1 MKLRLVCL
9 ACALGLLWLSPLA
22 AAGFAFGEKPV
33 TVSLVAERTVLV
45 PGQTTTVALRLVHD
59 AHWHTY
65 WKHPGA
71 SGLATAVEW
80 TLPPGF
86 LAGPIRW
93 PAPEI
98 TDTGG
103 LITYG
108 YGGEQ
113 LLLVDIAVPAEAQPG
128 TSVTLRAK
136 AEWLMCKESCMPGE
150 AELALALPVAA
161 EATADA
167 QWAAKIAAARDAMPQ
182 PTENLVARAYRV
194 GRELTI
200 RVEPRGGVELTA
212 RTVAFFAADG
222 VVEAQAWQP
231 ARGADGA
238 QDFAVRLAESAGQP
252 QELTGLL
259 VAEGG
264 WWSGGPK
271 AVAIRIPVTDGPAP
285 ARGAALQPAPSGSV
299 LDSGVDTTSSGRPEG
314 TTYGIAGILALAFL
328 GGLILNLM
336 PCVFPVLG
344 IKILGFVQQAGAERA
359 KVRAHGL
366 AFAAGVLASFW
377 VLAGVL
383 LALRAGG
390 AQLGW
395 GYQLQVP
402 GFVFA
407 LAIVMLVFALSLSGV
422 FEIGGSL
429 IGAGGGLQS
438 KGGYAGSFFS
448 GVLATVVAT
457 PCSAPFLAPALGA
470 ALVLPAAPAL
480 AAFTAIALGLA
491 LPYLVLSFAPA
502 LVKVL
507 PRPGAWMETF
517 KQFMAFPLYATVAFL
532 LWVLAGLLGDDH
544 FAFLFVLLG
553 LVLIAAAVWVLGRW
567 AAIHRAARTR
577 WIARLVAAGLFAA
590 GLALGWP
597 KTATAETTA
606 ATAELPQPDWQ
617 PWSTEAVERLRAEG
631 RIVYVDFTARWCVTC
646 QVNKGVV
653 FGSAEVLREFR
664 DRKVAALR
672 ADWTRQDPKITA
684 ELQRFGRA
692 AVPVNLVYLPGR
704 AEPLLLPEVLT
715 PGLVLDAVRRTE

>member
-1 MKLRLVCL
+1 MKMRIAILGFV
-9 ACALGLLWLSPLA
+9 LGLFCCARLGA
-22 AAGFAFGEKPV
+22 AEFSFGEKHV
-33 TVSLVAERTVLV
+33 TASLVAERTVLV

-59 AHWHTY
+59 EHWHTY
-65 WKHPGA
+65 WKNPGA
-71 SGLATAVEW
+71 SGLATGVEW

-86 LAGPIRW
+86 SAGPIGW

-108 YGGEQ
+108 YDGEQ
-113 LLLVDIAVPAEAQPG
+113 LLLVDIAVPAEAAPG
-128 TSVTLRAK
+128 TSVALRAK
-136 AEWLMCKESCMPGE
+136 VEWLMCKESCVPGS
-150 AELALALPVAA
+150 APLELVLPVAA

-167 QWAAKIAAARDAMPQ
+167 QWAAKIAAAREALPQ
-182 PTENLVARAYRV
+182 PTEKLAARAYRV

-212 RTVAFFAADG
+212 RNVAFFADDG
-222 VVEAQAWQP
+222 AVEAQAWQP
-231 ARGADGA
+231 ARAAEGALS
-238 QDFAVRLAESAGQP
+238 FVVRLAEPTGQP
-252 QELTGLL
+252 KELTGLL
-259 VAEGG
+259 VAEAG
-264 WWSGGPK
+264 WWTGGPK

-285 ARGAALQPAPSGSV
+285 AANGGVGEATGVGARAGTAGV
-299 LDSGVDTTSSGRPEG
+299 GLDSGAGATSVGRPEG
-314 TTYGIAGILALAFL
+314 TPYGIAGLLALAFL

-407 LAIVMLVFALSLSGV
+407 LAIVMFVFALSLSGV

-429 IGAGGGLQS
+429 IGAGGGLQAR
-438 KGGYAGSFFS
+438 GGYAGSFFS

-470 ALVLPAAPAL
+470 ALVLPTAPAL
-480 AAFTAIALGLA
+480 AAFTAIAVGLA

-507 PRPGAWMETF
+507 PRPGAWMETL
-517 KQFMAFPLYATVAFL
+517 KQLLAFPLYATAGYLVY
-532 LWVLAGLLGDDH
+532 VLAGQVGDGLLD
-544 FAFLFVLLG
+544 VVLG
-553 LVLIAAAVWVLGRW
+553 LTLVAMAVWVLGCW
-567 AAIHRAARTR
+567 ATVVRARRVR
-577 WIARLVAAGLFAA
+577 WIARLAALALFA
-590 GLALGWP
+590 GGVALG
-597 KTATAETTA
+597 
-606 ATAELPQPDWQ
+606 LPRAKVDWIA
-617 PWSTEAVERLRAEG
+617 WSPEMVTKLRAEG

-646 QVNKGVV
+646 QANKAVV
-653 FGSAEVLREFR
+653 FGSAEVNETFR
-664 DRKVAALR
+664 RLNVAKVR
-672 ADWTRQDPKITA
+672 GDWTNRDPQIAA
-684 ELQRFGRA
+684 ELQRLGRA
-692 AVPVNLVYLPGR
+692 AVPVDLVYLPGR
-704 AEPLLLPEVLT
+704 AEPILLPEVLT
-715 PGLVLDAVRRTE
+715 PGVVLEALRGENP

>member
-1 MKLRLVCL
+1 MKLRLVFL

-22 AAGFAFGEKPV
+22 AAGFAFGAKPV
-33 TVSLVAERTVLV
+33 EASLVAERTALV
-45 PGQTTTVALRLVHD
+45 PGQTTTVALRLVH
-59 AHWHTY
+59 AAGWHTY
-65 WKHPGA
+65 WKNPGA
-71 SGLATAVEW
+71 AGLPTTLEW
-80 TLPPGF
+80 TLPLGYV
-86 LAGPIRW
+86 AREIWW

-113 LLLVDIAVPAEAQPG
+113 LLLVDIDVPADAAPG

-150 AELALALPVAA
+150 AELELALPVAA
-161 EATADA
+161 EAVPDA
-167 QWAAKIAAARDAMPQ
+167 QWAAKIAAAREAMPQ

-194 GRELTI
+194 GGELTI

-212 RTVAFFAADG
+212 RTVAFFADDG
-222 VVEAQAWQP
+222 AVEAQAWQP
-231 ARGADGA
+231 ARATDGA
-238 QDFAVRLAESAGQP
+238 LSFVVRLAEPTGQP
-252 QELTGLL
+252 KELTGLL

-271 AVAIRIPVTDGPAP
+271 AIAVRIPVTDGPAP

-299 LDSGVDTTSSGRPEG
+299 LDSGVDTTSGGRPEG
-314 TTYGIAGILALAFL
+314 TTYGLAGVLGLAFL

-344 IKILGFVQQAGAERA
+344 IKILGFVQQAGSERA

-470 ALVLPAAPAL
+470 ALVLPPAPAL

-507 PRPGAWMETF
+507 PRPGAWMETL
-517 KQFMAFPLYATVAFL
+517 KQLLAFPLYATAGYLVY
-532 LWVLAGLLGDDH
+532 VLAGQVGDGLLD
-544 FAFLFVLLG
+544 VVLG
-553 LVLIAAAVWVLGRW
+553 LTLVAMAVWTLGRW
-567 AAIHRAARTR
+567 ATVVRARRVR
-577 WIARLVAAGLFAA
+577 WIARLAALALFA
-590 GLALGWP
+590 GGVALGLPRAKVDWITWSP
-597 KTATAETTA
+597 ETVA
-606 ATAELPQPDWQ
+606 K
-617 PWSTEAVERLRAEG
+617 LRAEG

-646 QVNKGVV
+646 QANKAVV
-653 FGSAEVLREFR
+653 FGSAEVNETFR
-664 DRKVAALR
+664 RLNVAKVR
-672 ADWTRQDPKITA
+672 GDWTNRDPQIAA
-684 ELQRFGRA
+684 ELQRLGRA
-692 AVPVNLVYLPGR
+692 AVPVALVYLPGR
-704 AEPLLLPEVLT
+704 AEPILLPEVLT
-715 PGLVLDAVRRTE
+715 PGVVLEAVRRKE